1 MVEKEVEN
9 VENNVESWSTEN
21 CLLDYDVEDQY
32 SYVYDFITEDSFIS
46 VLSYDQNHDLFYVI
60 RVIGSKVAIDN
71 ITDDFKH
78 VVLTNERYIEG
89 RYLEVVEEKKR
100 FVKYREL
107 KGVVFIRAQE
117 VHKTYVD
124 INPVTLIMT
133 KQEHDSLMGNI
144 LIIMGSLYSK
154 T

>member
-1 MVEKEVEN
+1 MK
-9 VENNVESWSTEN
+9 
-21 CLLDYDVEDQY
+21 LY
-32 SYVYDFITEDSFIS
+32 I
-46 VLSYDQNHDLFYVI
+46 I

-89 RYLEVVEEKKR
+89 RHLEVVEEKKR

-124 INPVTLIMT
+124 INPVMLIMQ
-133 KQEHDSLMGNI
+133 KQEHASLMGNI
-144 LIIMGSLYSK
+144 
-154 T
+154 